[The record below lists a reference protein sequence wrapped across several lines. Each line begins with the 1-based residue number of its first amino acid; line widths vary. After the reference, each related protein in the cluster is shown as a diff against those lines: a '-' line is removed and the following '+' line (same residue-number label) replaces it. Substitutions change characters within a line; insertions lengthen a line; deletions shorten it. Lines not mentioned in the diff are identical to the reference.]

1 MNDIGKLLYQVV
13 PKNMSFESALLSQ
26 DLHFDEKDTSRMENS
41 RQKESLLAHQ
51 CARKALAKLGNE
63 VDAITKGIAGNPLWP
78 KGFTGSISHS
88 KGFCMAVVGR
98 DENYRS
104 IGLDIEL
111 NGRIKP
117 AAIERITH
125 SIEKDFIG
133 DDPGKGTLLFSL
145 KEAFYKAQFAL
156 FEKPLG
162 FKDVA
167 FSIDEATNS
176 ASLVWVSDKLPIKPA
191 QYNHWEFV
199 YKTVGTHTVVVCWL
213 KNKTNN

>member
-26 DLHFDEKDTSRMENS
+26 DVHFDGKVTSRMENS
-41 RQKESLLAHQ
+41 RQKESSLAHQ
-51 CARKALAKLGNE
+51 CACKALAKLGNE
-63 VDAITKGIAGNPLWP
+63 VDTINKGIAGNPIWP

-88 KGFCMAVVGR
+88 KGFCMALVGR

-125 SIEKDFIG
+125 PIEKKIIG
-133 DDPGKGTLLFSL
+133 DDVVIGTLLFSL

-162 FKDVA
+162 FKDIA
-167 FSIDEATNS
+167 FSIDEASNS

>member
-26 DLHFDEKDTSRMENS
+26 DLHFDKKNTSQVENS

-63 VDAITKGIAGNPLWP
+63 VDSITKGIAGNPLWP
-78 KGFTGSISHS
+78 EGFTGSISHS

-125 SIEKDFIG
+125 LIEKEFIG
-133 DDPGKGTLLFSL
+133 DDAVKGTLLFSL

-191 QYNHWEFV
+191 QYNQWEFV
-199 YKTVGTHTVVVCWL
+199 YKSIGTHTVVVCWL